1 MLDKEKENKRRN
13 PFARSDFEG
22 KDPIDLIP
30 IAKKAER
37 DRVWEKKNKAYS
49 YRIPQRL
56 RDEAIAVRESIL
68 SIASFD
74 ENGHLRMD
82 RTTVDDVAKA
92 LIASALKKAKEETLT
107 FAPARTGKMKLEWK
121 EAEQGW
127 EAPIVLKKVEKK
139 KKKAPSKQIVLSYRW
154 SPERHAEIEA
164 LAGEVHAVR
173 HREDGTT
180 KNNPHRF
187 SVPPGEVVVRLLQRA
202 ITAYKERRLVL
213 SSSPETVS
221 QKVTGWA
228 ER

>member
-1 MLDKEKENKRRN
+1 MSDKEKKNKRRN
-13 PFARSDFEG
+13 PFAQFDFNG

-30 IAKKAER
+30 MAKKAER

-56 RDEAIAVRESIL
+56 RSEAIEVRESVL
-68 SIASFD
+68 SIATYD
-74 ENGHLRMD
+74 EKGHLRMD

-107 FAPARTGKMKLEWK
+107 FTPTRTGKMKLEWK

-127 EAPIVLKKVEKK
+127 ETPIVLKKAEKK
-139 KKKAPSKQIVLSYRW
+139 RKKTASKQIVLSYRW
-154 SPERHAEIEA
+154 SPEQHAEIEA

-173 HREDGTT
+173 LRDNGTIR
-180 KNNPHRF
+180 NNPHRF
-187 SVPPGEVVVRLLQRA
+187 SVPPGEVVVRLLQRS
-202 ITAYKERRLVL
+202 IKAYKERTLIL
-213 SSSPETVS
+213 SSSPETVA

>member
-1 MLDKEKENKRRN
+1 MSNTKQRRN
-13 PFARSDFEG
+13 PFLQQGSVE
-22 KDPIDLIP
+22 PIDLIP

-56 RDEAIAVRESIL
+56 RAEAIEVRESIL

-107 FAPARTGKMKLEWK
+107 FAPTRTGKMKLEWK

-139 KKKAPSKQIVLSYRW
+139 KKKAASKQIFLAYRW
-154 SPERHAEIEA
+154 SPDQHTEIEA
-164 LAGEVHAVR
+164 LAGEIHAVR
-173 HREDGTT
+173 YREDGTT

-187 SVPPGEVVVRLLQRA
+187 SVPPGEVVRLLQRS
-202 ITAYKERRLVL
+202 ITAYKERRLIL
-213 SSSPETVS
+213 SSSPETVA